1 MAEELMEIDHELLE
15 LGIETAK
22 IMQGRWFWMMT
33 PEEAREAFLR
43 LHAAQESYVLDDE
56 LLAVNVQ
63 DTAFDFEG
71 KPIKLKIY
79 KPPNLDR
86 APVIMYYHG
95 GGWVFGDVDSYDATT
110 RMICALTGCVVVS
123 VDYLLAPENK
133 FPAPV
138 KSAFAAIE
146 WAIEHIDELGGYA
159 DSIVLAGD
167 SAGGNITGATA
178 LYAANHGVEL
188 GGQAILYGVLCHMD
202 YSTKVGVTEWEKKD
216 LRFGPTIES
225 TSWYWGHYLQDQAD
239 GADPIASPLLAE
251 DVSHVA
257 PALISA
263 GMLDT
268 FNEDGVAYGKRLRAA
283 GVPALVL
290 EWPHIGHGF
299 MSHGWLPAGH
309 RSELARTATLTTV
322 ARMKELAWRKHTDKR
337 GWVG

>member
-56 LLAVNVQ
+56 LLAVSVQ
-63 DTAFDFEG
+63 DTEFDFEG

-79 KPPNLDR
+79 KPANLDR

-216 LRFGPTIES
+216 CASARRSSRRVGTGATTSKTKRTAPIRSRPRCWPRTSVMWPRPSSRPACS
-225 TSWYWGHYLQDQAD
+225 TPSTRT
-239 GADPIASPLLAE
+239 ASPTVSGCGPPACRRWCSSGRTLATA
-251 DVSHVA
+251 SC
-257 PALISA
+257 
-263 GMLDT
+263 
-268 FNEDGVAYGKRLRAA
+268 
-283 GVPALVL
+283 
-290 EWPHIGHGF
+290 
-299 MSHGWLPAGH
+299 
-309 RSELARTATLTTV
+309 RTAGCRPGIA
-322 ARMKELAWRKHTDKR
+322 ARSR
-337 GWVG
+337 GPRPSLLSRG